1 MSKFLEKYEFSN
13 KPMKLNYKDEEPL
26 RLNKEYNFFHNKNK
40 FRKELNRL
48 QYLFKDYTG
57 NTLVA
62 SGIRDSYLNEQYT
75 EKYLL
80 ILFTTNETV
89 KKANDIIE
97 KHSDLTLT
105 NGCFYI
111 ESNSDYILLLSLDME
126 GLTAGVDTLE
136 EIFSQTFEDYIQ
148 QKVFDDY
155 VKIRSFELFNCK

>member
-1 MSKFLEKYEFSN
+1 MSKFLEKYEFSK
-13 KPMKLNYKDEEPL
+13 KPKKLNYKDEEPL
-26 RLNKEYNFFHNKNK
+26 RLNNEFNFFHNKNK

-48 QYLFKDYTG
+48 QYLFKNYTG

-62 SGIRDSYLNEQYT
+62 SGIRDSYLKEEYT

-80 ILFTTNETV
+80 ILFTTNEIV
-89 KKANDIIE
+89 KNTNDIME
-97 KHSDLTLT
+97 KHSDLNLL

-111 ESNSDYILLLSLDME
+111 ESSSDYILLLSQDMD

-136 EIFSQTFEDYIQ
+136 EILSQTFEDYIQ
-148 QKVFDDY
+148 QKEFNDY